1 MHLQCYFISPLQ
13 RKRSCTTSLQMNIL
27 LEWKC
32 QYVCVFDC
40 SVQLLDVKWNA
51 PKWLSCVYV
60 CCYVWRGT
68 LSSVQTGVKI
78 FWWVAPKNKEWW
90 QMLCRTCSCSYL
102 LYTAAYWCDI
112 NHNEAKLHVLRRCLS
127 ILHIVHQMTEHRL
140 NIVGVNWTQCTLYGM
155 FHYSINISVL
165 YFSCYQKPSGLRFIQ
180 VTSGV
185 YLALAGVSELLSNLA
200 IMMFISCLFLGKD
213 MNAASGGVMSLRKW
227 EVCVRK
233 GILCKICAKSSVDS
247 FCPPSRQ
254 GSSSNYVSV
263 SPVFSMKAEV
273 IEAFW
278 TIPPWAVSHLM
289 IQPLR
294 YNCWKWCLL
303 LAKAML

>member
-1 MHLQCYFISPLQ
+1 MFIHTAYCAS
-13 RKRSCTTSLQMNIL
+13 
-27 LEWKC
+27 
-32 QYVCVFDC
+32 DC
-40 SVQLLDVKWNA
+40 
-51 PKWLSCVYV
+51 
-60 CCYVWRGT
+60 
-68 LSSVQTGVKI
+68 I
-78 FWWVAPKNKEWW
+78 
-90 QMLCRTCSCSYL
+90 
-102 LYTAAYWCDI
+102 
-112 NHNEAKLHVLRRCLS
+112 
-127 ILHIVHQMTEHRL
+127 MTEHRL

-165 YFSCYQKPSGLRFIQ
+165 YFSYYQKPSGLRFIQ

-200 IMMFISCLFLGKD
+200 IMMFISCLIPGLFLGKD
-213 MNAASGGVMSLRKW
+213 MNAASGGVTSLRKW

-247 FCPPSRQ
+247 FCPPSGQ

-303 LAKAML
+303 LAKAVL

>member
-1 MHLQCYFISPLQ
+1 MSSSSESGADFEQLK
-13 RKRSCTTSLQMNIL
+13 KRWTALVKHFKDDPRVTRL
-27 LEWKC
+27 LSTRLGR
-32 QYVCVFDC
+32 Y
-40 SVQLLDVKWNA
+40 
-51 PKWLSCVYV
+51 
-60 CCYVWRGT
+60 
-68 LSSVQTGVKI
+68 LSSHS
-78 FWWVAPKNKEWW
+78 FVA
-90 QMLCRTCSCSYL
+90 L
-102 LYTAAYWCDI
+102 TALMFCAMAAVPVGLFVTFAVVTMMISAVGFVVC
-112 NHNEAKLHVLRRCLS
+112 EGRCAHPCAVAFYDTAPPGS
-127 ILHIVHQMTEHRL
+127 H
-140 NIVGVNWTQCTLYGM
+140 
-155 FHYSINISVL
+155 
-165 YFSCYQKPSGLRFIQ
+165 KP
-180 VTSGV
+180 VT
-185 YLALAGVSELLSNLA
+185 Y
-200 IMMFISCLFLGKD
+200 
-213 MNAASGGVMSLRKW
+213 MNAASGGVTSLRKW

-247 FCPPSRQ
+247 FCPPSGQ

>member
-1 MHLQCYFISPLQ
+1 MVCFAILSTFLYFISLV
-13 RKRSCTTSLQMNIL
+13 I
-27 LEWKC
+27 
-32 QYVCVFDC
+32 
-40 SVQLLDVKWNA
+40 
-51 PKWLSCVYV
+51 
-60 CCYVWRGT
+60 
-68 LSSVQTGVKI
+68 
-78 FWWVAPKNKEWW
+78 
-90 QMLCRTCSCSYL
+90 
-102 LYTAAYWCDI
+102 
-112 NHNEAKLHVLRRCLS
+112 
-127 ILHIVHQMTEHRL
+127 
-140 NIVGVNWTQCTLYGM
+140 
-155 FHYSINISVL
+155 
-165 YFSCYQKPSGLRFIQ
+165 IQ

-185 YLALAGVSELLSNLA
+185 YLALAGIRELLSNLA
-200 IMMFISCLFLGKD
+200 MMMFISCLFLGKD
-213 MNAASGGVMSLRKW
+213 INAASGGVTSLRKW

-247 FCPPSRQ
+247 FCPPSGQ

-289 IQPLR
+289 IQPLG

>member
-1 MHLQCYFISPLQ
+1 M
-13 RKRSCTTSLQMNIL
+13 
-27 LEWKC
+27 
-32 QYVCVFDC
+32 
-40 SVQLLDVKWNA
+40 
-51 PKWLSCVYV
+51 
-60 CCYVWRGT
+60 
-68 LSSVQTGVKI
+68 
-78 FWWVAPKNKEWW
+78 
-90 QMLCRTCSCSYL
+90 
-102 LYTAAYWCDI
+102 
-112 NHNEAKLHVLRRCLS
+112 
-127 ILHIVHQMTEHRL
+127 
-140 NIVGVNWTQCTLYGM
+140 
-155 FHYSINISVL
+155 
-165 YFSCYQKPSGLRFIQ
+165 
-180 VTSGV
+180 
-185 YLALAGVSELLSNLA
+185 SNLA
-200 IMMFISCLFLGKD
+200 IMMFISCLIPGLFLGKD
-213 MNAASGGVMSLRKW
+213 MNAASGGVTSLRKW

-247 FCPPSRQ
+247 FCPPSGQ